1 MGAKTVV
8 EWQIL
13 TSGPVVPCGVG
24 GGNSAGQAAVF
35 LSRRASEVH
44 LVIRHDDLNR
54 DMSRYLADRIVRA
67 PQIRVWRQSEVAELR
82 GDDALTSVII
92 RGLASDERYE
102 VDTTALFVL
111 IGAVPHTAWLE
122 GQIPL
127 DEHGFVL
134 TGAPTGSGM
143 LETGHVGIFAA
154 GDVRSGSVK
163 RVASAVGE
171 GAIAVRL
178 VHEYLGNGV
187 RR

>member
-1 MGAKTVV
+1 
-8 EWQIL
+8 
-13 TSGPVVPCGVG
+13 
-24 GGNSAGQAAVF
+24 
-35 LSRRASEVH
+35 
-44 LVIRHDDLNR
+44 VIRHDNLDR

-67 PQIRVWRQSEVAELR
+67 AQIRVWRRCEVAELR
-82 GDDALTSVII
+82 GKEALESVVI
-92 RGLASDERYE
+92 RSLASDERYE
-102 VDTTALFVL
+102 IETTALFVL
-111 IGAVPHTAWLE
+111 IGSVPHTDWLK

-127 DEHGFVL
+127 DEQGFVL

-143 LETGHVGIFAA
+143 LETGRRGIFAA

-178 VHEYLGNGV
+178 VHEYLSSGA